1 MHAAMQQKKWTIR
14 VAVQHIGLNLF
25 QGVSLMFGFLTV
37 VALSVA
43 AFFAAQAL
51 DIEGGRPARPTAA
64 RKAARTDAVYPGTA
78 EMRGAR

>member
-1 MHAAMQQKKWTIR
+1 
-14 VAVQHIGLNLF
+14 
-25 QGVSLMFGFLTV
+25 MFGFLTV